1 MVEQIANIDDGELNV
16 ALLDALVLD
25 FNEENAEVIEKL
37 LRKTKYAPAIIRLYA
52 L

>member
-1 MVEQIANIDDGELNV
+1 MIEQIANIDDGELNI

-25 FNEENAEVIEKL
+25 FSEGNAEVIEKL
-37 LRKTKYAPAIIRLYA
+37 LRKTKYAPAVLRLYA